1 MFACEKY
8 TELAFGLWGQKQKER
23 PEVGDRVMNVE
34 EVGQLGE
41 QQKQGERGLSQNAR
55 ALLPPA
61 AEREAAVG

>member
-1 MFACEKY
+1 
-8 TELAFGLWGQKQKER
+8 
-23 PEVGDRVMNVE
+23 MNVE